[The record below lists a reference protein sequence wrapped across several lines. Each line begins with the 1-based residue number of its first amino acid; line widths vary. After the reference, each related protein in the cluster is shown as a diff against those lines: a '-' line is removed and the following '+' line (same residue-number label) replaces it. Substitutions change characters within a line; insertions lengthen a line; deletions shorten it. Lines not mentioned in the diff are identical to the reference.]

1 MTKNSNSAF
10 KKAVRRRMTDTDETY
25 MQASAAFLADR
36 GREESADLELGVP
49 ALSAPPPS
57 SWSPTHP
64 PGVSRLERG
73 SRAFNLP

>member
-49 ALSAPPPS
+49 ALSAPPPLFLES
-57 SWSPTHP
+57 DAP
-64 PGVSRLERG
+64 SRRQP
-73 SRAFNLP
+73 S